1 MSAPRGVET
10 RGGLA
15 MGVAQILMFS
25 GRVSNETHRIWQAY
39 MVDPLPLMPADQ
51 CSAATTMSKDH
62 RLVLV
67 AYGYDNRYWAS
78 WQSAAGFLAWK
89 SLAGCEFA
97 SGPALLQDARGDML
111 VFGRT
116 ATGQIEY
123 ATLRPNG
130 GIAAGFTSL
139 GGAMTGRPAPIV
151 DARGLLHVFA
161 QSATD
166 RAVVYK
172 EQHANTSHAI
182 WGSWQLL
189 DGAVSSAPQPM
200 LDAEGWL
207 HIFARGLDRSLWH
220 KQQVPS
226 VAPGTGHEWCAW
238 APLGPGLPLPSLP
251 RVLRRLDAHNLV
263 ELFVRGPDRAL
274 WHKRQARP
282 SENACSN
289 LTSWPPTHPLRIYP
303 LPLPHSL

>member
-1 MSAPRGVET
+1 
-10 RGGLA
+10 
-15 MGVAQILMFS
+15 
-25 GRVSNETHRIWQAY
+25 
-39 MVDPLPLMPADQ
+39 
-51 CSAATTMSKDH
+51 
-62 RLVLV
+62 
-67 AYGYDNRYWAS
+67 
-78 WQSAAGFLAWK
+78 
-89 SLAGCEFA
+89 
-97 SGPALLQDARGDML
+97 
-111 VFGRT
+111 
-116 ATGQIEY
+116 
-123 ATLRPNG
+123 
-130 GIAAGFTSL
+130 L
-139 GGAMTGRPAPIV
+139 GGATTGRPAPIV

-274 WHKRQARP
+274 WHKRQAMANKTTVGWSAWRRLGGVLAGAP
-282 SENACSN
+282 SLGIASDRLAVVFVRGPDGAIYTTRQAHHAVLVGTDAWTRWSRLPGGQIHAMAPEVATDSDGLMHLFSRGADGAMLHSAQAGVLTATNASC
-289 LTSWPPTHPLRIYP
+289 PDFPTAWA
-303 LPLPHSL
+303 SLGGRFRSFEC